1 MCPYKDLILLA
12 LWLGGVRVLQVDLH
26 FVRSASTPLIARTIT
41 NTIDTNTTIRR
52 ACVLTSLLCIR
63 IFHSTLRLDS
73 ETK

>member
-1 MCPYKDLILLA
+1 MYLTLYGWIGAC
-12 LWLGGVRVLQVDLH
+12 LQVDLH
-26 FVRSASTPLIARTIT
+26 FDRRAAAPLIARTIT